1 MRNSWQKTDEK
12 LNLFELLKKFIF
24 AAEIF
29 QKQLKTKNN
38 MKKLSTILAV
48 IAVVSLA
55 SCKKDY
61 TCECKSTPSDSFYD
75 YSTTF
80 HAKKA
85 DAKTACDVLDYTT
98 SNGTSTVTVN
108 CEIK

>member
-1 MRNSWQKTDEK
+1 MKIMK
-12 LNLFELLKKFIF
+12 KVLFSTALIAIF
-24 AAEIF
+24 AF
-29 QKQLKTKNN
+29 GMT
-38 MKKLSTILAV
+38 
-48 IAVVSLA
+48 

>member
-1 MRNSWQKTDEK
+1 
-12 LNLFELLKKFIF
+12 
-24 AAEIF
+24 
-29 QKQLKTKNN
+29 

-98 SNGTSTVTVN
+98 SNGTSTVTVFPVLGSTFV
-108 CEIK
+108 IFAVSFLQDTRAIDDISASAAIFFIRFF